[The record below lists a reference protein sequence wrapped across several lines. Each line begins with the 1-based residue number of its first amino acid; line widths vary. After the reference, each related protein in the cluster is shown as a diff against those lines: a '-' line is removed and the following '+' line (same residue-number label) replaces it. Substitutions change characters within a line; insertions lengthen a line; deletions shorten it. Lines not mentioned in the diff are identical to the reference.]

1 MSGAQVYDEPITD
14 RRMAVLDPD
23 RASVGEL
30 VGELGRD
37 LSLLVHQEI
46 ALARMELKEEAGK
59 AGKGAGM
66 LGGAGYAGHLLV
78 LFGSLAGVFGLA
90 HVIGLAWAALVVAG
104 FWALVAGV
112 LFLGGRRKLH
122 TVHPKPEQTV
132 ETLKED
138 AQWAR
143 HPRS

>member
-1 MSGAQVYDEPITD
+1 MARTQVYEPATEQ
-14 RRMAVLDPD
+14 RGHVRGAD

-37 LSLLVHQEI
+37 MSLLVRQEM
-46 ALARMELKEEAGK
+46 ALARMELKQEAAK

-66 LGGAGYAGHLLV
+66 LGGAGYAGHMLV

-90 HVIGLAWAALVVAG
+90 HVMDIAWAALVVTG
-104 FWALVAGV
+104 VWALVAGV
-112 LFLGGRRKLH
+112 LFLTGRRKLH
-122 TVHPKPEQTV
+122 AVHPKPQHTM

>member
-1 MSGAQVYDEPITD
+1 MAGSQVYEPITD
-14 RRMAVLDPD
+14 RRATIRRADG
-23 RASVGEL
+23 ASVGEL
-30 VGELGRD
+30 VGDLGRD
-37 LSLLVHQEI
+37 MSLLIHQEI
-46 ALARMELKEEAGK
+46 ALARMEVKEEAAK

-78 LFGSLAGVFGLA
+78 LFGSLAGVFVLA
-90 HVIGLAWAALVVAG
+90 HVMDLAWAALVVTG
-104 FWALVAGV
+104 VWAVIAGV
-112 LFLGGRRKLH
+112 LFLNGRRKLRA
-122 TVHPKPEQTV
+122 VHPKPQQTV